1 MKRQKFILLASL
13 GTVSI
18 VIPSYLKY
26 KNNIESLLKLPL
38 DLTYIHSLSSII
50 FLGRAYLNKFPLERN
65 TEELSK
71 LLSENYANGLDF
83 TVKNDYEKNNTV
95 VLDGW
100 ILSRTEARQ
109 CALLSLLQPRK
120 Y

>member
-1 MKRQKFILLASL
+1 MKRRNFILLASL
-13 GTVSI
+13 GAVSI
-18 VIPSYLKY
+18 AVPSYLKY

-38 DLTYIHSLSSII
+38 DLTYIHSLSSIVI
-50 FLGRAYLNKFPLERN
+50 LGREYLNKFPSERN
-65 TEELSK
+65 TERLSK
-71 LLSENYANGLDF
+71 ILSENYADGLQL
-83 TVKNDYEKNNTV
+83 TIKNDYKENNTV

-100 ILSRTEARQ
+100 ILSKTEARQ